1 MNFLELRRPWRQAH
15 SLRDDSPPVGPVGCL
30 DDSKNAKSNCLMGN
44 YICMEDGNE
53 LSSGLSCEYCS
64 VFQYKECSILLRSAC
79 CTRTCG
85 MIVSFIIRN
94 ECCIG

>member
-15 SLRDDSPPVGPVGCL
+15 SLRDDSSPVGPVGCL

-53 LSSGLSCEYCS
+53 FFHLASAVNIAPSFSTRNA
-64 VFQYKECSILLRSAC
+64 VFC
-79 CTRTCG
+79 
-85 MIVSFIIRN
+85 
-94 ECCIG
+94 